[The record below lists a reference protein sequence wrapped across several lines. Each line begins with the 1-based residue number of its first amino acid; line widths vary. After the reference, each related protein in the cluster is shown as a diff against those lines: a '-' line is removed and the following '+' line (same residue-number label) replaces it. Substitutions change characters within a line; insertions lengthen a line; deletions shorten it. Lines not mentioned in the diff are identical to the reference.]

1 MVENIYVIQFDFSL
15 AYQFNI
21 LIFNLFLILIILI
34 LIDTQLRT
42 RLRII
47 NRFKMSTDIRTIR
60 IVKESE
66 K

>member
-21 LIFNLFLILIILI
+21 LIFNLFLI